1 MPDTFYV
8 RTNDRKHYVEA
19 KFLTDL
25 QGNPIVS
32 RNPVQNTW
40 NLFDADHNPI
50 GTNTNGYVIV
60 PADFDI
66 KKAIDFGRSISELME
81 AGYPVTVPG
90 ALIGALASFG
100 KAFLPGTG
108 ELDIQTHYNG
118 ATGDNVPAF
127 RDAASYIFGVAGHAA
142 GIPLD
147 VLKAGGGAV
156 NLRQY

>member
-66 KKAIDFGRSISELME
+66 KKAIDFGRSISELMKASADNPE
-81 AGYPVTVPG
+81 SEGP
-90 ALIGALASFG
+90 IGFFRG
-100 KAFLPGTG
+100 KAMGFRFAPIFQARTPSDGDSDRRSA
-108 ELDIQTHYNG
+108 LDNLIWNG
-118 ATGDNVPAF
+118 LGSRAF
-127 RDAASYIFGVAGHAA
+127 SSDA
-142 GIPLD
+142 D
-147 VLKAGGGAV
+147 
-156 NLRQY
+156 

>member
-1 MPDTFYV
+1 MAETTEIIEPEGGE
-8 RTNDRKHYVEA
+8 RSKVESWR
-19 KFLTDL
+19 LH
-25 QGNPIVS
+25 V
-32 RNPVQNTW
+32 
-40 NLFDADHNPI
+40 
-50 GTNTNGYVIV
+50 
-60 PADFDI
+60 
-66 KKAIDFGRSISELME
+66 LME